1 MPAQQEIQ
9 VQMVMPALELIQG
22 QQGAL
27 EMPEQQE
34 ILEQMVMLALELIQE
49 QQEIQAVPEL
59 LVMLGLAQ
67 QTEIRDQVETQ
78 ATFQRLVP

>member
-1 MPAQQEIQ
+1 
-9 VQMVMPALELIQG
+9 
-22 QQGAL
+22 
-27 EMPEQQE
+27 
-34 ILEQMVMLALELIQE
+34 MVMLALELIQE